1 MKTEEMDLSS
11 GSLWKKIIVYSI
23 PLMFSNILQVLF
35 NMSDIAVVGKFAG
48 AIALGAVGSTS
59 ILVTLFTG
67 VLIGLS
73 SGVNALTALHIGSRN
88 HRELKETVH
97 TSLILCFAAGLLIMV
112 LGIAFSRP
120 ILTAMH
126 TKDELMADALLYLRI
141 YLCGMPALGLYN
153 FGNAVLSAAGDTK
166 RPLYYLLFSGV
177 VNVVLNLFFVIVCR
191 WSVAGVAAA
200 SIFSQYLSAFLIL
213 YVLFRSTEG
222 FGLRF
227 QAIKLKY
234 NIMKRVMQIGIPAAY
249 RGGNLY
255 LSISLSGALYR

>member
-1 MKTEEMDLSS
+1 
-11 GSLWKKIIVYSI
+11 
-23 PLMFSNILQVLF
+23 
-35 NMSDIAVVGKFAG
+35 
-48 AIALGAVGSTS
+48 
-59 ILVTLFTG
+59 
-67 VLIGLS
+67 
-73 SGVNALTALHIGSRN
+73 
-88 HRELKETVH
+88 
-97 TSLILCFAAGLLIMV
+97 MV